1 MTTITPIQKRFADL
15 DMLGHVNNANQ
26 QHYFDVGK
34 NDFFAQIFDWPA
46 RWKEEGLITV
56 STHTNFMAQIR
67 FEEPIVV
74 HTRLEKIGNKSFT
87 LYQQIVHAETEEIKS
102 ESRSVM
108 VAFNFNEQCSIQI
121 PAAWRDKFE
130 KLL

>member
-1 MTTITPIQKRFADL
+1 
-15 DMLGHVNNANQ
+15 
-26 QHYFDVGK
+26 
-34 NDFFAQIFDWPA
+34 
-46 RWKEEGLITV
+46 
-56 STHTNFMAQIR
+56 MAQIR

-108 VAFNFNEQCSIQI
+108 VAFNFNEQRSILI
-121 PAAWRDKFE
+121 PIAWRDKFE